1 MLITCLV
8 LLISGLSITSQLWNF
23 SNAKAASFIEMCL
36 GMTSSSKFRSLRDFD
51 DMTRAAYLE
60 RGCPMAFETE
70 GTVQEARGL
79 ASSKKTSLDDV
90 IACSHVQNFGGE
102 ENQI

>member
-1 MLITCLV
+1 
-8 LLISGLSITSQLWNF
+8 
-23 SNAKAASFIEMCL
+23 MCL

-90 IACSHVQNFGGE
+90 IAAACMKLE
-102 ENQI
+102 EYTTAKEAQEKGASVAPNDINLV